1 MEVEMLDKRNFP
13 RLVASVGVEYTL
25 LKDASDKKKT
35 YTKNISAGGICLIV
49 YEKIEPGSI
58 LAWKLRLPDVKRAI
72 EAQGKVVWMSHF
84 IIGSDQ
90 RDRYDLGIEF
100 TEIAESARQKI
111 FQYVF
116 KLK

>member
-1 MEVEMLDKRNFP
+1 MEVEMEDKRNFP
-13 RLVASVGVEYTL
+13 RLSASVEVGYTL
-25 LKDASDKKKT
+25 LKDAADKKTT

-58 LAWKLRLPDVKRAI
+58 LALKLQLPDVQKTI
-72 EAQGKVVWMSHF
+72 EVQGKVVWTSHF
-84 IIGSDQ
+84 TIDSDQ

-100 TEIAESARQKI
+100 NEIDESLRQRI
-111 FQYVF
+111 SQYVF